1 MNSDRILPIQNSLK
15 TIHTII
21 LDTYFSQ
28 MKIEKLIYFLKSNIN
43 ILFNKYL
50 FGYICKLCKTLLN
63 LLCVV

>member
-15 TIHTII
+15 TIHNI

-28 MKIEKLIYFLKSNIN
+28 MKIEKLIYFFKSNIN

-63 LLCVV
+63 LLCFV